1 MSYAIAD
8 GSDRLLGQLGL
19 LNMNDAI
26 TIRNVTKRFDGTTAV
41 DDLDLSVPR
50 GSLYGFIGPNGS
62 GKTTTLRM
70 IMHILLP
77 DRGEIE
83 VLGELGTRAAHDRV
97 SYLPEERGLY
107 KRMSVR
113 RLLRY
118 YGSLK
123 GARQPELDREIDRW
137 LERLGL
143 SAWIDKKVEAL
154 SKGMAQ
160 KIQFISSVLNR
171 PELLILDEPFSGLDP
186 VNAEVLKD
194 AVLDLKKEGTTV
206 VFSTHDMGV
215 AERLCDRIF
224 MIFKGRKVLD
234 GTLDEIQSAY
244 GYDTIRLRTDAGMN
258 ALDGLE
264 GIEEINDQGNAQEVR
279 WRGDPQA
286 LLETLMSRTRISHFE
301 VARPSLH
308 DIFVRIAAPE
318 NAPEVASLAS

>member
-118 YGSLK
+118 YGALK
-123 GARQPELDREIDRW
+123 GARQPELDREIGRW

-143 SAWIDKKVEAL
+143 SAWVDKKVEAL